1 MWRDYI
7 WKVHCRNIEA
17 VAEHLRVTAQR
28 KGNGWALRSERNGI
42 FIQWESRLLG
52 YRTRLQVLSNG
63 GKEKYVTHKLA
74 TSDWVLAKCMAVD
87 ER

>member
-1 MWRDYI
+1 
-7 WKVHCRNIEA
+7 
-17 VAEHLRVTAQR
+17 
-28 KGNGWALRSERNGI
+28 
-42 FIQWESRLLG
+42 LG